1 MAPDE
6 ALKKVLI
13 SLLHSMHDDMLHS
26 LMTLEKTLKL
36 FGEDMSW
43 YENWR
48 KDHEKTKR
56 EVI

>member
-1 MAPDE
+1 MATDE
-6 ALKKVLI
+6 ELKKVLI
-13 SLLHSMHDDMLHS
+13 AILHSMHDDMLHS
-26 LMTLEKTLKL
+26 LMSLEQLLKL